1 VCISLQSGSLGDW
14 DGGGYGIHRYPGGGS
29 PGSNSA
35 CALLFPTLL
44 GGSLSTVQAA
54 TMAEALA
61 PSPVSAAPR
70 MIAVEARGRDIMC
83 PRSDLPVNMVH
94 CLDHFQQ
101 WQRAS

>member
-70 MIAVEARGRDIMC
+70 MIAVEAPCAIEMPEAGISCVRDLT
-83 PRSDLPVNMVH
+83 S
-94 CLDHFQQ
+94 Q
-101 WQRAS
+101 